1 MSKNKVR
8 TKDSCWSV
16 RMVYGPRGLTG
27 VSIVGLKMDGVLL
40 KIIIFCKHL
49 DRCNF
54 LAVLSLP

>member
-1 MSKNKVR
+1 VR